1 MKKAA
6 KNDRLLSIEQIC
18 ELCGVSRATVRNWR
32 TTGIEGVRLRSL
44 RMGNVIRVKETELDA
59 FLGAMPDELGECN
72 ANTRKE
78 SA

>member
-1 MKKAA
+1 MNKTTQK
-6 KNDRLLSIEQIC
+6 DRLLSIEEIC

-44 RMGNVIRVKETELDA
+44 RMGNMVKIRESELDA
-59 FLGAMPDELGECN
+59 FLNQMPDEVGECN
-72 ANTRKE
+72 ANRKE